1 MRPRPTSVILPALAV
16 LALLLAGCAAKR
28 PVGADAAR
36 PAQGAATARAT
47 EDFDVFS
54 GEYENT
60 PEMLANPPR
69 SVAVLPFGG
78 DPQRWLGAGKDD
90 PRPVIRR
97 AMYNHLSSLPF
108 SDLELY
114 DTDARL
120 AEMGIAGPGAVARA
134 VAEDPAGLHRALGVD
149 AVVLGEVTH
158 FDRAFAGIVSQAAVG
173 CTVRMVAL
181 PSGKLLWRAEHVS
194 RGFGGG
200 VSVTPVG
207 LILSAFSSLWNLR
220 DDQLLRETDALFR
233 EITATIHAPGAAES
247 ARAARAGLPGID
259 LFAVMDPGAPFTEG
273 HPVVMRLVG
282 DPGGRAFAEISGT
295 GRAVD
300 LAPAPAP
307 SRRAIRAQLRQA
319 LARRYA
325 DLGARPEPAELDAA
339 LAALDQR
346 EIYEGAYY
354 PEPGTEQY
362 GATVR
367 AVLTSGS
374 GARAT
379 RLFERRIDIDAAPPA
394 APENL
399 RADPGSG
406 RVALAWDPVDAPD
419 LAAYEVLAS
428 KSGLSGFAPVARA
441 AEPAATV
448 TGLADF
454 SPVFLRVVALDKAG
468 NRSVVSRAA
477 KALPLPVPGLA
488 DHAATSARLGGTV
501 EGVLFLPAEL
511 SPYFVERG
519 LTVPTDAELH
529 VAPGA
534 VLRFAPGTGLTV
546 NGSLFCWGDAE
557 RPVRLVP
564 ESPAAK
570 PGTWS
575 GLTLDGAVR
584 ARLTATHILGARV
597 GVTVRH
603 SAPRLDGCVIRAS
616 SQAGLLLGDG
626 ARPDLTCSLVRGN
639 GGMGGLVAEGTGLA
653 PTVRDTAFA
662 ANEPFDVQNFAPVD
676 LDLTGNWFA
685 SDPALTVLGRAVT
698 RPALPAPPARCQIP
712 IPAPQAKETTP

>member
-1 MRPRPTSVILPALAV
+1 MNRWFVSVMVSALAV
-16 LALLLAGCAAKR
+16 VVLGLGGCGGKR
-28 PVGADAAR
+28 PVGAGQPASGSAAQV
-36 PAQGAATARAT
+36 AEA
-47 EDFDVFS
+47 FDVFS

-60 PEMLANPPR
+60 PEMLAHPPR

-78 DPQRWLGAGKDD
+78 DPARWLGAGQDD
-90 PRPVIRR
+90 PRPVVRR

-114 DTDARL
+114 ETDARL
-120 AEMGIAGPGAVARA
+120 AEAGLTGPEDVARA
-134 VAEDPAGLHRALGVD
+134 VADEPGRLHEILGVD
-149 AVVLGEVTH
+149 AVVVGEVTH

-173 CTVRMVAL
+173 CTVRMTAL

-200 VSVTPVG
+200 VAVTPVG
-207 LILSAFSSLWNLR
+207 IVLSAFSSLWNLR

-233 EITATIHAPGAAES
+233 EMTATIRVPGNAPGP
-247 ARAARAGLPGID
+247 RVGQPVID
-259 LFAVMDPGAPFTEG
+259 LFAVMDPEAPFTEG
-273 HPVVMRLVG
+273 RPVVMRLVG
-282 DPGGRAFAEISGT
+282 DPGARAYAEISGT
-295 GRAVD
+295 GRTVA

-307 SRRAIRAQLRQA
+307 SRRAIRARLREA

-339 LAALDQR
+339 LEALDQR

-354 PEPGTEQY
+354 PEPGTERY

-367 AVLTSGS
+367 GVLTAAS
-374 GARAT
+374 GARAS
-379 RLFERRIDIDAAPPA
+379 RLFERRIDVDAAPPA

-406 RVALAWDPVDAPD
+406 RVRLAWDAVNATD
-419 LAAYEVLAS
+419 LASYEVLAS
-428 KSGLSGFAPVARA
+428 GSGLSGFAPVERTVEPH
-441 AEPAATV
+441 AEV

-454 SPVFLRVVALDKAG
+454 TPVFLRVVAVDRAG
-468 NRSVVSRAA
+468 NRSIVSRAA

-488 DHAATSARLGGTV
+488 AHAATSPRLGGAV

-519 LTVPTDAELH
+519 LTVPAGSELH

-546 NGSLFCWGDAE
+546 SGALFAWGDAA

-564 ESPAAK
+564 ESPASK
-570 PGTWS
+570 PGTWN
-575 GLTLDGAVR
+575 GLVLDGAER
-584 ARLTATHILGARV
+584 ARLTATQILGARV
-597 GVTVRH
+597 GVTVRQC
-603 SAPRLDGCVIRAS
+603 APRLDGCVIRAS
-616 SQAGLLLGDG
+616 SQAGLLLKDG

-653 PTVRDTAFA
+653 PAVRDTAFA
-662 ANEPFDVQNFAPVD
+662 ANEPFDVQNFSPVD
-676 LDLTGNWFA
+676 LDLSGNWFA
-685 SDPALTVLGRAVT
+685 ADPALTVLGRAVT
-698 RPALPAPPARCQIP
+698 APVLDAPPAGC
-712 IPAPQAKETTP
+712 PAPMPTTEDAAP